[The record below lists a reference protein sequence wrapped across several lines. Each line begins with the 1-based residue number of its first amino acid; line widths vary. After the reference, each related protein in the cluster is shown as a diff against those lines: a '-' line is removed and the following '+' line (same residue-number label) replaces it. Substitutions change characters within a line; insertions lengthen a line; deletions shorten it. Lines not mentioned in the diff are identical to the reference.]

1 MVKKERGQDS
11 TSIPGYD
18 YGKAAVARSP
28 VSMEELRQIEASAG
42 WSDED
47 ARVLQHYSGVF
58 RAQAEHMVDAWRAFI
73 GAQPHLAQWFFAPDG
88 RPDDAYKARVKAR
101 FVQWVIDA
109 ISRPRDQAW
118 IDYQEE
124 IGLRHTP
131 EKKNQTD
138 GAHTP
143 PLVPLRYV
151 LAFVTTVTTES
162 RRFFVEAG
170 ISGEELQKLEDAW
183 AKTVQ
188 LHVTLWARPYLK
200 EGLW

>member
-1 MVKKERGQDS
+1 MRSRG
-11 TSIPGYD
+11 
-18 YGKAAVARSP
+18 R
-28 VSMEELRQIEASAG
+28 
-42 WSDED
+42 
-47 ARVLQHYSGVF
+47 
-58 RAQAEHMVDAWRAFI
+58 
-73 GAQPHLAQWFFAPDG
+73 
-88 RPDDAYKARVKAR
+88 
-101 FVQWVIDA
+101 A
-109 ISRPRDQAW
+109 ISH
-118 IDYQEE
+118 
-124 IGLRHTP
+124 GLIIRKRSDC

-183 AKTVQ
+183 AKTVH

>member
-1 MVKKERGQDS
+1 
-11 TSIPGYD
+11 
-18 YGKAAVARSP
+18 
-28 VSMEELRQIEASAG
+28 
-42 WSDED
+42 
-47 ARVLQHYSGVF
+47 
-58 RAQAEHMVDAWRAFI
+58 
-73 GAQPHLAQWFFAPDG
+73 
-88 RPDDAYKARVKAR
+88 VKAR